1 MAVRVKTDFN
11 SDSTN
16 SNFAKLIYRSEVL
29 AEALVLSV
37 DPYMYPY
44 MQLYPIGVTM
54 IGLQVAK

>member
-1 MAVRVKTDFN
+1 MAV
-11 SDSTN
+11 SYL
-16 SNFAKLIYRSEVL
+16 KLEIEFELQTIICVPIAEVL

-44 MQLYPIGVTM
+44 MVNYPIGVTM

>member
-1 MAVRVKTDFN
+1 MAVSYLKLEIDF
-11 SDSTN
+11 
-16 SNFAKLIYRSEVL
+16 KLHSFTCVPIAEVL

-44 MQLYPIGVTM
+44 MVNYPIGVTM